1 MRFLSRRLLPDSTL
15 TRRQKLSGR
24 KFPHL
29 AGERSS
35 FFTIGIQLAAV
46 KYGSVPL
53 RRLFKTNFDDLSRI
67 RDVEPAAVRFPSFCN
82 HLDQG
87 SPQRGIRNMGESI
100 AVCFHVEFQFLVLL

>member
-1 MRFLSRRLLPDSTL
+1 M
-15 TRRQKLSGR
+15 RRQKLFGKKISAPCSR
-24 KFPHL
+24 KK
-29 AGERSS
+29 
-35 FFTIGIQLAAV
+35 FFLYIRHSAV

-67 RDVEPAAVRFPSFCN
+67 RDVEPATVCFPSFCN